1 MELDH
6 PLEKLHLP
14 FDDVQKLLPGRRR
27 RSEANEE
34 NRMAGTQSVA
44 DFAFRLEA
52 ADAWSLTS
60 PRIHHHD
67 RSFARVDR
75 DTWQRHDARKRVVHR
90 AWQRPTAHQNLV
102 VEA

>member
-6 PLEKLHLP
+6 PFEKLHLP
-14 FDDVQKLLPGRRR
+14 LDDVQELLAGRRR
-27 RSEANEE
+27 GAKSDEV
-34 NRMAGTQSVA
+34 NRMARIQSIA
-44 DFAFRLEA
+44 DFAFCLES
-52 ADAWSLTS
+52 ADAWPLTS

-67 RSFARVDR
+67 RSFAWVDR
-75 DTWQRHDARKRVVHR
+75 DTWQRHDARKRVVDR